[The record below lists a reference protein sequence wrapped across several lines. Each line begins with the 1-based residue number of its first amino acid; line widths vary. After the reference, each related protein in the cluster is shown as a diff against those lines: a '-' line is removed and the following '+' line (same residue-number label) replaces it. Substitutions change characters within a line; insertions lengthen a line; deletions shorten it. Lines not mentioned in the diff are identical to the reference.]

1 MRIET
6 PMDRQ
11 LQRNRRAA
19 LLRERKAAEEQATQA
34 DILGNPK
41 AWDAAFDRALA
52 QRNQALAAQQA
63 AAAVIPAGI
72 IKRADAEE
80 EAPKEGKLE
89 RRISRELARFL
100 NGMSIGAICAA
111 IIIFAMM
118 ISAGIV

>member
-6 PMDRQ
+6 PIDRAQ
-11 LQRNRRAA
+11 NRSRRTA
-19 LLRERKAAEEQATQA
+19 LLLERQAVEEKAKQA

-63 AAAVIPAGI
+63 AVVIPAGI
-72 IKRADAEE
+72 IKRTDAEE
-80 EAPKEGKLE
+80 EAPKESKLE

-100 NGMSIGAICAA
+100 NGMSLGAVSAA
-111 IIIFAMM
+111 VILWAILIA
-118 ISAGIV
+118 AGVI

>member
-6 PMDRQ
+6 PSDRQ
-11 LQRNRRAA
+11 IQRNRRAA
-19 LLRERKAAEEQATQA
+19 LLLERQAEAEKAKQT

-63 AAAVIPAGI
+63 AVVIPAGI
-72 IKRADAEE
+72 IKRTNAEE

-100 NGMSIGAICAA
+100 NGMSLGAVSAA
-111 IIIFAMM
+111 VILWAILIA
-118 ISAGIV
+118 AGVV

>member
-6 PMDRQ
+6 PIDRAQ
-11 LQRNRRAA
+11 NRSRRAA
-19 LLRERKAAEEQATQA
+19 LLMERQASEEKAKQA
-34 DILGNPK
+34 DILDNPD

-52 QRNQALAAQQA
+52 QRNQAIAAQQA
-63 AAAVIPAGI
+63 AVVIQAGI
-72 IKRADAEE
+72 TKRTNAEE
-80 EAPKEGKLE
+80 EAPKEGKME

>member
-11 LQRNRRAA
+11 LQRDRRAA
-19 LLRERKAAEEQATQA
+19 LLLERQAEAEKVKQA

-52 QRNQALAAQQA
+52 QRNQAIAAQQ

-72 IKRADAEE
+72 TKRTDAE
-80 EAPKEGKLE
+80 EAPKEDTLE
-89 RRISRELARFL
+89 RKISRELSRFL
-100 NGMSIGAICAA
+100 GGMSLGAVSAA
-111 IIIFAMM
+111 VILWAILIA
-118 ISAGIV
+118 AGVL

>member
-6 PMDRQ
+6 PNDRDQ
-11 LQRNRRAA
+11 NRR
-19 LLRERKAAEEQATQA
+19 RKAAILLERQAEAEKAKQA

-63 AAAVIPAGI
+63 AVVIPAGI
-72 IKRADAEE
+72 IKRTETGE

-100 NGMSIGAICAA
+100 NGMSLGAVSAA
-111 IIIFAMM
+111 VILWAILIA
-118 ISAGIV
+118 AGVV

>member
-19 LLRERKAAEEQATQA
+19 LLRERQAVEEKAKQA

-52 QRNQALAAQQA
+52 QRNQAIAAQQA
-63 AAAVIPAGI
+63 VVMIPAGI
-72 IKRADAEE
+72 IKKTDAEE
-80 EAPKEGKLE
+80 GAPKEGKLE

-100 NGMSIGAICAA
+100 DGMSLGAVSAA
-111 IIIFAMM
+111 VIIFAMM
-118 ISAGIV
+118 LAAGVV

>member
-19 LLRERKAAEEQATQA
+19 LLRERQAVEEKAKQA

-52 QRNQALAAQQA
+52 QRNQAIAAQQA
-63 AAAVIPAGI
+63 VVMNPAGI
-72 IKRADAEE
+72 IKRTDAEE

-100 NGMSIGAICAA
+100 DGMSLGAVSAA
-111 IIIFAMM
+111 VIIFAMM
-118 ISAGIV
+118 LAAGVV

>member
-6 PMDRQ
+6 PNDRDQ
-11 LQRNRRAA
+11 NRR
-19 LLRERKAAEEQATQA
+19 RKAAILLERQAEAEKAKQA

-63 AAAVIPAGI
+63 AVGIPAGI
-72 IKRADAEE
+72 IKRTGTEE
-80 EAPKEGKLE
+80 VPTDGKLE

-100 NGMSIGAICAA
+100 NGMSLGAVSAA
-111 IIIFAMM
+111 VILWAILIA
-118 ISAGIV
+118 AGVV